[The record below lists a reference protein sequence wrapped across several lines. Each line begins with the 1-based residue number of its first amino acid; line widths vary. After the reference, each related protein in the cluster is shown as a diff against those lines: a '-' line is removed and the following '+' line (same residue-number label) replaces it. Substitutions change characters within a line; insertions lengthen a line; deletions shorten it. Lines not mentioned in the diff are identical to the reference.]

1 MAYMQC
7 VLCTSARRADVAVGL
22 DHLLRGDRL
31 TSSIW
36 EIFPCFR
43 YSSRLCIRP
52 GVCRQLSEAENCDER
67 AAILYTVTE
76 VCICVWVFCE
86 QERKQRAHALTFC
99 TSHLHTE
106 MEARSYFFAF
116 KVGTKSHICWPPCRI
131 SWAGQSQGGI
141 VLADVG

>member
-1 MAYMQC
+1 MHTTRCY
-7 VLCTSARRADVAVGL
+7 LSAATNVHDGRHAVRYAHPHGAQTWQL
-22 DHLLRGDRL
+22 WSRSSPEREDRL

-52 GVCRQLSEAENCDER
+52 GVYRQLSEAENCDGR

-106 MEARSYFFAF
+106 MEAR
-116 KVGTKSHICWPPCRI
+116 
-131 SWAGQSQGGI
+131 
-141 VLADVG
+141 